1 MMFRMIVK
9 VSCELLLFY
18 NNIIA
23 TVLIAKCIVAGVL
36 AAEPIAPGGAV
47 AGSRAGCSINLG

>member
-18 NNIIA
+18 NIIA

-47 AGSRAGCSINLG
+47 AGSRAGCSVNLG